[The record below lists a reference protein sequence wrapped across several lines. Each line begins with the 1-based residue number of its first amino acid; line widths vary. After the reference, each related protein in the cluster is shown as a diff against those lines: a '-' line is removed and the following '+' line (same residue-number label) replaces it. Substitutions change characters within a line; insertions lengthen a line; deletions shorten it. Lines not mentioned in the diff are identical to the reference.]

1 MCGIAGYFVSKDQEP
16 SPLALHKLSQ
26 FLLEGIQSRG
36 RDASGYAFVS
46 AVDKHVKLAK
56 APVNA
61 TTFLSLPGH
70 LLSKERV
77 VKSMPQSMI
86 LHARAAT
93 KGDPVNNWNNHPVY
107 SKASGLCLIHNGWL
121 INDDDLVEEFKLRPD
136 AQVDTETYL
145 RLVEQFYINGGQKSM
160 EKAIVQATAVSY
172 GAIACAMI
180 QGGRK
185 GVMWLWK
192 DDGPISLAKVDWGW
206 VFASTTD
213 ILVKAICQMQGKSR
227 AADTSFFKVAEVGKG
242 TILRFAQGET
252 VKQYSL
258 AGVDWDKLPARYSG
272 RVTRFTNGS
281 STTIR
286 RATRSNITN
295 PTGVTR
301 PGMFTEYDNYEDWWN
316 TATNVRV
323 TTYDSKTGNRG
334 GYHGGQ
340 YDSAYHR
347 NRRHSGSAVP
357 PYGSTFLPDLSRPR
371 ADTPNGNTEG
381 STNSGVTQ
389 TPQATQTEGG
399 KGKDSKETPTGES
412 PDGQYMWEGCE

>member
-1 MCGIAGYFVSKDQEP
+1 MCGIAGYFVSKGQEP

-26 FLLEGIQSRG
+26 NLLEGIQSRG

-61 TTFLSLPGH
+61 STFLGLPGH
-70 LLSKERV
+70 LLSKDRV

-136 AQVDTETYL
+136 AQVDTEAYL
-145 RLVEQFYINGGQKSM
+145 RLVEQFYINGNQKSM
-160 EKAIVQATAVSY
+160 EKAIIQATAVSY

-192 DDGPISLAKVDWGW
+192 DDGQISLAKVDWGW
-206 VFASTTD
+206 IFASTTD
-213 ILVKAICQMQGKSR
+213 ILVKAIVAMQGKTS

-242 TILRFAQGET
+242 TILRFAQGES

-258 AGVDWDKLPARYSG
+258 EGVDWEKLPSRYSN
-272 RVTRFTNGS
+272 RVTRFTSNAG
-281 STTIR
+281 TTVR
-286 RATRSNITN
+286 RAFRNNTF
-295 PTGVTR
+295 TGVSR
-301 PGMFTEYDNYEDWWN
+301 PGMFNEYDNYEDWWN
-316 TATNVRV
+316 TATNTRV
-323 TTYDSKTGNRG
+323 TSYDSRTGGHQEGQYESYGRRHRG
-334 GYHGGQ
+334 HGG
-340 YDSAYHR
+340 STIT
-347 NRRHSGSAVP
+347 P
-357 PYGSTFLPDLSRPR
+357 PYGSTFLPSLSRSKSESK
-371 ADTPNGNTEG
+371 DGDKEG
-381 STNSGVTQ
+381 STNSGVAQ
-389 TPQATQTEGG
+389 TPAPKETKSNEGEKG
-399 KGKDSKETPTGES
+399 KGDKAQTPTGES
-412 PDGQYMWEGCE
+412 PDGAYMWEGCE